1 MNFKVGDKFRKW
13 QKISTGVPQVSILGP
28 LFFNS
33 FINNL
38 FLFIETTALC
48 NYADGSIMQYSD
60 KNSNNV
66 ISRPRHDFAIIS
78 EWFYENY
85 MVFNPD
91 KCHFLTLG
99 FYKAFPDFSF
109 KNTIIKNITEEKIL
123 ETAIENNLNFKSHIT
138 KYVLNPTKDFVHLQ
152 NFKINNPYS
161 EEKTDK
167 FFYQCSIYLLSF
179 DHKSRRGRKSHL
191 KKQSHRKSLLPPEIT
206 LLKSRKNFQSQA

>member
-1 MNFKVGDKFRKW
+1 MNIKVGDKFRKW

-33 FINNL
+33 LINNL

-60 KNSNNV
+60 KNSNIV
-66 ISRPRHDFAIIS
+66 ISRLRHDFAIIS

-123 ETAIENNLNFKSHIT
+123 ETAIKNNLNFKSHIT
-138 KYVLNPTKDFVHLQ
+138 KICTKANQRLCALAKFQ
-152 NFKINNPYS
+152 N
-161 EEKTDK
+161 
-167 FFYQCSIYLLSF
+167 
-179 DHKSRRGRKSHL
+179 
-191 KKQSHRKSLLPPEIT
+191 
-206 LLKSRKNFQSQA
+206 